1 MDWYRAYHGMPQNT
15 TLRVVAHRTE
25 LPMASVLA
33 VWVHLLDMASQ
44 NNPRGNVV
52 IDAELIAVVQN
63 LKTEDVAK
71 IINTFREK
79 NLLTPENRLTN
90 WDKRQYTTP
99 TERSKKSRS
108 KSQRDATP
116 RNAVQRDAT
125 PGNAAQREET
135 KKQTDTENREQ
146 IADTEGRNADSRV
159 DAEAEKKQKTKS
171 DKRLKTHT
179 EKRER
184 EREKHKNGG
193 QATGENQSESEKQT
207 QQSQTQDHIF
217 QQLLDIWNDE
227 VQNKLTIGQ
236 KAILTEQRKVLL
248 GKRWAEDFHQDIRA
262 WRYYCEII
270 GSSQF
275 CLGKREGKEGKA
287 WTIDFSWAIASSDN
301 VARIMEGGFSGGNH
315 PRKPPACNVPEL
327 QLAWDT
333 VLEAFQQKH
342 SKATCRS
349 WLSGVIVIRMQW
361 ICDGRV
367 VTILC
372 PNKFTLEWITQHY
385 LADISHWFIAATKN
399 DARVARVELVTE
411 G

>member
-1 MDWYRAYHGMPQNT
+1 MPQNT
-15 TLRVVAHRTE
+15 TLRVVAHRTK
-25 LPMASVLA
+25 LPMASVLS
-33 VWVHLLDMASQ
+33 VWVCLLDMASQ
-44 NNPRGNVV
+44 NNPRGSVV
-52 IDAELIAVVQN
+52 IDAEQIAVLQN
-63 LKTEDVAK
+63 LETEDVVK
-71 IINTFREK
+71 IINAFYEK

-99 TERSKKSRS
+99 AERVKKHRNG
-108 KSQRDATP
+108 KKRDVTP
-116 RNAVQRDAT
+116 RNADVT
-125 PGNAAQREET
+125 PCNTVKREET

-146 IADTEGRNADSRV
+146 IADSEGRNADSRV
-159 DAEAEKKQKTKS
+159 DAEAEKEQKTKS
-171 DKRLKTHT
+171 DKRFKTHT

-193 QATGENQSESEKQT
+193 QATVQNQSESQKQT
-207 QQSQTQDHIF
+207 QQSQTQDATF
-217 QQLLDIWNDE
+217 QQLLDIWNEE

-270 GSSQF
+270 GASQF

-287 WTIDFSWAIASSDN
+287 WTIDLSWAIASSDN

-333 VLEAFQQKH
+333 VLEAFQQKY

-349 WLSGVIVIRMQW
+349 WLSGVVVARMQW

-367 VTILC
+367 VTIVC
-372 PNKFTLEWITQHY
+372 PNKFTQEWLAQHY
-385 LADISHWFIAATKN
+385 LADISQWFVAATRN